1 MNIFNLTVVFCAC
14 FHMVD
19 SSLTS
24 CAGKVCVPKDYDK
37 FEMPKNHVQVG
48 VDIEII
54 EILEIDD
61 RDFTVSFYM
70 YFSVAWND
78 QRLMN
83 NASDRTVS
91 IETTFLHQLWVPDI
105 YIYNVKSFYNA
116 RVIREFSG

>member
-1 MNIFNLTVVFCAC
+1 MNIFNLTLVFFAY
-14 FHMVD
+14 FHMVN
-19 SSLTS
+19 SSFTS
-24 CAGKVCVPKDYDK
+24 CAGKVCVPNDYDK

-54 EILEIDD
+54 EILEIND

-78 QRLMN
+78 PRLMN

-91 IETTFLHQLWVPDI
+91 IETIFLNQLWVPDI
-105 YIYNVKSFYNA
+105 YIYNVKSFYNS